1 MEFSHFSIL
10 QEQSA
15 QTDVT
20 QLVMSNT
27 IPTTF
32 LILLIVQLILM
43 IIDRGIY
50 LRKSI
55 TGKFIFLIIMV
66 IGVHLY
72 FFFILPEINQT

>member
-1 MEFSHFSIL
+1 
-10 QEQSA
+10 
-15 QTDVT
+15 
-20 QLVMSNT
+20 
-27 IPTTF
+27 
-32 LILLIVQLILM
+32 M